1 MNFCTEIQRDRGGIE
16 KMKSRNLKA
25 MLFGAAFAAS
35 LTFVG
40 AQPQMPLFSAL
51 EVHAASY
58 QDVELDSKYDFEKAF
73 QKALDVARDSED
85 KNTIYRIKIPAG
97 TYKAGSCFNVYS
109 NTYID
114 MEGVTL
120 IRTSGSSMFRFGR
133 SEDVK
138 KISGYTGFKN
148 ITFHGGTI
156 DGQGAQHGYKSTL
169 LRFAH
174 ASDVTI
180 ENMTLTNTY
189 SSHSIEF
196 AAAQNVTINNCVF
209 SDYHGKAD
217 SNNEAIQIE
226 TLQKDHF
233 ASYGKYD
240 ETPNRNITITNCTFK
255 NVQRG
260 VGTHAAIVGC
270 YHSNIRI
277 ENNKFINIPG
287 YTIIA
292 TNYIN
297 SSIKNNEIT
306 DCASGIIFRDMAIT
320 LYPSEKGNKSKTP
333 KISSKSVIANNKIE
347 ITDKKY
353 KNVNYGIQLLGEY
366 RSKKKGNIPK
376 GDYRVYGVQVYGNEI
391 TLKNASYGIWL
402 NGTGKIR
409 VNNNVINMQV
419 PKKASGKSGG
429 TVVRVISSKGSRI
442 NGNTI
447 INTSKNKN
455 KKLYRGIELI
465 GKKAGSASGNKFK
478 GFAKKQQTIKRKS

>member
-1 MNFCTEIQRDRGGIE
+1 M
-16 KMKSRNLKA
+16 
-25 MLFGAAFAAS
+25 
-35 LTFVG
+35 
-40 AQPQMPLFSAL
+40 
-51 EVHAASY
+51 
-58 QDVELDSKYDFEKAF
+58 
-73 QKALDVARDSED
+73 
-85 KNTIYRIKIPAG
+85 
-97 TYKAGSCFNVYS
+97 
-109 NTYID
+109 
-114 MEGVTL
+114 
-120 IRTSGSSMFRFGR
+120 
-133 SEDVK
+133 
-138 KISGYTGFKN
+138 
-148 ITFHGGTI
+148 
-156 DGQGAQHGYKSTL
+156 
-169 LRFAH
+169 
-174 ASDVTI
+174 TI

-226 TLQKDHF
+226 TLQRDHF

-287 YTIIA
+287 YAIIA

>member
-1 MNFCTEIQRDRGGIE
+1 MYQLGDDKLEVRE
-16 KMKSRNLKA
+16 LLVK
-25 MLFGAAFAAS
+25 AFA
-35 LTFVG
+35 
-40 AQPQMPLFSAL
+40 SAW
-51 EVHAASY
+51 EHSDKHV
-58 QDVELDSKYDFEKAF
+58 D
-73 QKALDVARDSED
+73 RD
-85 KNTIYRIKIPAG
+85 T
-97 TYKAGSCFNVYS
+97 
-109 NTYID
+109 
-114 MEGVTL
+114 
-120 IRTSGSSMFRFGR
+120 
-133 SEDVK
+133 
-138 KISGYTGFKN
+138 
-148 ITFHGGTI
+148 
-156 DGQGAQHGYKSTL
+156 
-169 LRFAH
+169 
-174 ASDVTI
+174 
-180 ENMTLTNTY
+180 
-189 SSHSIEF
+189 
-196 AAAQNVTINNCVF
+196 
-209 SDYHGKAD
+209 
-217 SNNEAIQIE
+217 
-226 TLQKDHF
+226 
-233 ASYGKYD
+233 
-240 ETPNRNITITNCTFK
+240 
-255 NVQRG
+255 
-260 VGTHAAIVGC
+260 
-270 YHSNIRI
+270 
-277 ENNKFINIPG
+277 
-287 YTIIA
+287 
-292 TNYIN
+292 YIN

-429 TVVRVISSKGSRI
+429 TAVRVISSKGSRI